1 MHDAGGGGWSLPVFN
16 FNQQAVGS
24 SCPDIVCKFLSDLE
38 CFVPPV
44 FWWITYL
51 IFYPV
56 TVAWQSEAEYYD
68 GSPGLTGGLTG
79 GITAPYF
86 HNNPACVPPVH
97 YNFYHASPHQAD
109 CPAWLS
115 KGRDC
120 QGWPC
125 LVGPGGAILCCGA
138 HSLSTEMII
147 LIVLLTFLCWL
158 LIPATPPCHLLPVL

>member
-1 MHDAGGGGWSLPVFN
+1 MPRYCLQISFRPRMFCAACFLVN
-16 FNQQAVGS
+16 N
-24 SCPDIVCKFLSDLE
+24 LSDILS
-38 CFVPPV
+38 CYCGLAIWSWIL
-44 FWWITYL
+44 WWDPRSNRRSNRRYN
-51 IFYPV
+51 
-56 TVAWQSEAEYYD
+56 S
-68 GSPGLTGGLTG
+68 
-79 GITAPYF
+79 PYF

-97 YNFYHASPHQAD
+97 DNFYHASPHQAD